1 MDQVLHIMGMKPK
14 VQTGSPAV
22 GALDDE
28 ASSFGLVEVFM
39 AIGCKWEVLR
49 VEAPGKWE
57 RLDSVLH
64 EGSQNHKDIL

>member
-1 MDQVLHIMGMKPK
+1 MGMKPK

-22 GALDDE
+22 AALDDE
-28 ASSFGLVEVFM
+28 ASRNQRISMNWSKIL
-39 AIGCKWEVLR
+39 CWEVLR

-64 EGSQNHKDIL
+64 GSQNHEDILKSNR